1 MAIQDDSF
9 PDPIRKDEMN
19 RKVNR
24 TTKVTN
30 IIQTGMILFA
40 LFTLMCLLGYTLA
53 GTQGVYMALIAGVL
67 LSSFGPKMSNARIL
81 RTVKARQLS
90 VGLSPGLHYL
100 VEQMSHRAGLQNRPK
115 IYLINAPQPN
125 AFAIGNAEESAI
137 VLSDSLLTSL
147 NGREIRGIIG
157 HELAHIRNNDLQV
170 LATAD
175 NFRRITHGF
184 AVFGQ
189 LFLLLSLPALM
200 AEKISYPLFPLII
213 LILSP
218 TIGILLQLALSRTRE
233 FEADR
238 AGAELVGD
246 AFGLSSAL
254 QKIEQINAGLRQRFL
269 PLPWQKQIPTMLS
282 THPAT
287 TERVAR
293 LKALSDDSS
302 LWVSHGIPMILNV
315 QPSQHKICRVAWQFL
330 GDAFPQSFYTRGPC
344 LEEHRATL

>member
-1 MAIQDDSF
+1 MIVNMTIQDDSF
-9 PDPIRKDEMN
+9 PDSIREDEMD

-30 IIQTGMILFA
+30 IIHTGVILFA
-40 LFTLMCLLGYTLA
+40 LFTLMCLLGYMLA
-53 GTQGVYMALIAGVL
+53 GTQGIFMALIAGIL
-67 LSSFGPKMSNARIL
+67 LSSFGPRLSNARIL
-81 RTVKARQLS
+81 RMVKARQLS
-90 VGLSPGLHYL
+90 VGLFPGLHYL
-100 VEQMSHRAGLQNRPK
+100 VWQMSKRAGLQNHPK
-115 IYLINAPQPN
+115 LYFISAKEPN
-125 AFAIGNAEESAI
+125 AFTLGNAEESAI
-137 VLSDSLLTSL
+137 ILSDSLLANL
-147 NGREIRGIIG
+147 NVREIRGIIG

-170 LATAD
+170 LTTAD
-175 NFRRITHGF
+175 NFRSITHGF
-184 AVFGQ
+184 AVIGQ

-200 AEKISYPLFPLII
+200 VEKISYPLFPVII

-238 AGAELVGD
+238 AGAELAGD

-269 PLPWQKQIPTMLS
+269 TLPWQKQTPTMLS

-293 LKALSDDSS
+293 LKALSGNFS
-302 LWVSHGIPMILNV
+302 LWASHGRPHDPHHSAI
-315 QPSQHKICRVAWQFL
+315 
-330 GDAFPQSFYTRGPC
+330 
-344 LEEHRATL
+344 